1 MLLFLAGMVIGGM
14 AGFLVFAMVAVN
26 RKDD

>member
-1 MLLFLAGMVIGGM
+1 MLLFLAGMVVGAM
-14 AGFLVFAMVAVN
+14 VGFLVFAMVAVN

>member
-1 MLLFLAGMVIGGM
+1 MLLFLAGMVVGVM
-14 AGFLVFAMVAVN
+14 VGFMVFCMVAVN

>member
-1 MLLFLAGMVIGGM
+1 MLLFLAGMVVGGM
-14 AGFLVFAMVAVN
+14 VTFLVFAMVAVN

>member
-1 MLLFLAGMVIGGM
+1 MLLFLAGMVVGAM
-14 AGFLVFAMVAVN
+14 AGFLAFCMVAVN

>member
-1 MLLFLAGMVIGGM
+1 MLLFLAGMVVGAM
-14 AGFLVFAMVAVN
+14 VGFLVFCMVSVN